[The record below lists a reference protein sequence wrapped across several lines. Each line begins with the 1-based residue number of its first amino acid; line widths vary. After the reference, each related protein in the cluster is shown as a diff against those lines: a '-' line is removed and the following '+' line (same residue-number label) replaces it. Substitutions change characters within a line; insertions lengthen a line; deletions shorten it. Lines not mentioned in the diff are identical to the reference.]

1 MRLEYLTKRQEEV
14 SMTPYTKKELDKFPE
29 EITTTAPTPE
39 TENLFK
45 FQYEKDRI
53 SLTEKQAEQFHHV
66 VAQIL
71 FASGRVRRDL

>member
-39 TENLFK
+39 TDNLFK
-45 FQYEKDRI
+45 VRDEKDGR
-53 SLTEKQAEQFHHV
+53 SLTEKQASQFHHI
-66 VAQIL
+66 VAHIFFSL
-71 FASGRVRRDL
+71 VDE